1 MPKKSHRVAARQQA
15 VSRERKRK
23 KKPRAQAPQVRPTSP
38 PPAATP
44 SIEPR
49 AAEPA
54 TEEAATVTMTQ
65 PTPLPRT
72 VASRYLYVIT
82 ELRKIAIISAA
93 ALVIL
98 IILAFVLG

>member
-15 VSRERKRK
+15 LSREKKRK
-23 KKPRAQAPQVRPTSP
+23 KKARGHAPQVRATSP

-54 TEEAATVTMTQ
+54 TEQAATVTMTQ
-65 PTPLPRT
+65 PGPPPRT
-72 VASRYLYVIT
+72 VASRYLYVTT
-82 ELRKIAIISAA
+82 ELRKIAIIAAA

-98 IILAFVLG
+98 VILAFVLG